1 MNFRFSGEP
10 QYPAH
15 SLSVQYNVWDFK
27 PVSGEKGGG
36 IGMSYYV
43 TRVELH
49 YATYE
54 DYENLHGAMQRARF
68 SRVIVGDDG
77 QTYHLPT
84 AEYVMVGDYD
94 VAAVRRAS
102 AQAAATTGKKFAVVV
117 TQGASLSW
125 EGLAAA

>member
-1 MNFRFSGEP
+1 
-10 QYPAH
+10 
-15 SLSVQYNVWDFK
+15 
-27 PVSGEKGGG
+27 
-36 IGMSYYV
+36 MSYYV

-54 DYENLHGAMQRARF
+54 DYEKLHGAMQQAGF
-68 SRVIVGDDG
+68 SRLIVGDDG

-94 VAAVRRAS
+94 VAAVRRAA
-102 AQAAATTGKKFAVVV
+102 AQAAATTGKRFAIVV
-117 TQGASLSW
+117 TKGGSLSW